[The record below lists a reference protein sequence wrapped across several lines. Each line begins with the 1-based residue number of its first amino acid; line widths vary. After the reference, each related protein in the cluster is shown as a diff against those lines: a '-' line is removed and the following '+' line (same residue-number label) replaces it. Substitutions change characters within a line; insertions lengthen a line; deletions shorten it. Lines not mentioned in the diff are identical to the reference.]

1 MTSIVPNRPLND
13 GSTIPQ
19 LGFGVFLVDDADA
32 HTAVAEALRVGYRSI
47 DTAAVY
53 RNERGVGRAIAESGL
68 DRDDLY
74 VTTKLWNAQQGYD
87 STLEAAEKSLGRL
100 GLDHI
105 DLYLIHWPVP
115 SADRYVDTWR
125 AFIELK
131 RRGLVRSIGVSNF
144 NEAHLTRIVEETG
157 EVPVINQIE
166 RHPFLQQPQL
176 NPIHEEYDIAIEA
189 WSPLGRGNG
198 VLDDATIGRIAAAH
212 GKTPAQ
218 VVLRWHLDTGNVVI
232 PKSVTPT
239 RIAEN
244 FDVFDFALTADDL
257 NAIAALDKAERVGPD
272 PEVFTGA

>member
-1 MTSIVPNRPLND
+1 MPSTVPSVALND

-32 HTAVAEALRVGYRSI
+32 QSAVAEALRVGYRSI

-53 RNERGVGRAIAESGL
+53 RNEAGVGRALAES
-68 DRDDLY
+68 DIPRDELFI
-74 VTTKLWNAQQGYD
+74 TTKLWNAQQGYD
-87 STLEAAEKSLGRL
+87 STLAAAEKSLGRL
-100 GLDHI
+100 GLDHV

-131 RRGLVRSIGVSNF
+131 RRGLVRSLGVSNF
-144 NEAHLTRIVEETG
+144 NEAHLTRIVDETG
-157 EVPVINQIE
+157 ETPVINQIE
-166 RHPFLQQPQL
+166 RHPFLQQPHL
-176 NPIHEEYDIAIEA
+176 NPIHQEYDIAIEA

-198 VLDDATIGRIAAAH
+198 VLEDTTIERIAAAH
-212 GKTPAQ
+212 GKTAAQ

-232 PKSVTPT
+232 PKSVTPS

-244 FDVFDFALTADDL
+244 FDLFDFALTADDL
-257 NAIAALDKAERVGPD
+257 AAIAALDKGERVGPD
-272 PEVFTGA
+272 PEVFTGL

>member
-244 FDVFDFALTADDL
+244 FDVFDFELTADDL

-272 PEVFTGA
+272 PEVFTGV

>member
-1 MTSIVPNRPLND
+1 MTSPVPALTLHD

-19 LGFGVFLVDDADA
+19 LGFGVFLVDDTDA
-32 HTAVAEALRVGYRSI
+32 QTAVGEALRVGYRSI

-53 RNERGVGRAIAESGL
+53 RNEAGVGRAIAESEVP
-68 DRDDLY
+68 RDELY
-74 VTTKLWNAQQGYD
+74 ITTKLWNSNQGYD
-87 STLEAAEKSLGRL
+87 STLVAAEKSLARL

-125 AFIELK
+125 AFIELR

-144 NEAHLTRIVEETG
+144 NEAHLTRLVEETG

-166 RHPFLQQPQL
+166 RHPFLQQPHL
-176 NPIHEEYDIAIEA
+176 NAIHQECDVAIEA

-198 VLDDATIGRIAAAH
+198 VLEDETIQRIAASH

-232 PKSVTPT
+232 PKSVTPS

-244 FDVFDFALTADDL
+244 FDVFDFQLTADDL
-257 NAIAALDKAERVGPD
+257 SAITALDRGERVGPD
-272 PEVFTGA
+272 PEVFTGE

>member
-272 PEVFTGA
+272 PEVFTGG